1 MDDLVQPA
9 LDRLAESGSFA
20 PESPLTRV
28 DEAVEETIPR
38 LDKAATLTAL
48 EELKTLPP
56 NWSGYSAS
64 PIDHDLIQA
73 AKEFI
78 SALPRDIIATPKV
91 VPMTRGRLQF
101 EWHRGNRSLELE
113 FESSD
118 RIHYLKWD
126 SDAGIE
132 EEDAIP
138 VKDRAKIRDL
148 LRWFA
153 LEPVNV

>member
-1 MDDLVQPA
+1 MKPGEADL
-9 LDRLAESGSFA
+9 E
-20 PESPLTRV
+20 
-28 DEAVEETIPR
+28 
-38 LDKAATLTAL
+38 LDKGATLCAL

-56 NWSGYSAS
+56 NWSGYGAS
-64 PIDHDLIQA
+64 PIDHDLIQS

-78 SALPRDIIATPKV
+78 SALPSDLIATPKV
-91 VPMTRGRLQF
+91 FPMTRGRLQF
-101 EWHRGNRSLELE
+101 EWHRGNRTLELE

-118 RIHYLKWD
+118 WIHYLKWD

-138 VKDRAKIRDL
+138 VSDGEKVGAL

-153 LEPVNV
+153 LEPANV